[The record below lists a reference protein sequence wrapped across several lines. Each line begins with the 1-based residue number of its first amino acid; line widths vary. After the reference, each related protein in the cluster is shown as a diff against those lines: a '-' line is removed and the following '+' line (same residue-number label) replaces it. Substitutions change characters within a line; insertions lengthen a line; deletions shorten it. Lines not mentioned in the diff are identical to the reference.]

1 MKDFIFEHNLE
12 NKMME
17 LISLIQSVKSTLD
30 IMYKASE
37 DTSNDELK
45 QYVDCMILVMETV
58 DLILDKQKNVTQEFQ
73 ENYCN

>member
-37 DTSNDELK
+37 DTGNDELK

>member
-17 LISLIQSVKSTLD
+17 LMGLIQSVKSTLD

-37 DTSNDELK
+37 DTSNNELK
-45 QYVDCMILVMETV
+45 EYIDSMILVMETI
-58 DLILDKQKNVTQEFQ
+58 DSILDKQKIITKEFQ